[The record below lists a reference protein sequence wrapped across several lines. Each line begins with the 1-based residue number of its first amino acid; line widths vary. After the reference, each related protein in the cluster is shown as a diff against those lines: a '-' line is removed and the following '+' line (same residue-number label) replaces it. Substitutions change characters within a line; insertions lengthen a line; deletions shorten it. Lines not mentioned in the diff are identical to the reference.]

1 MHAILFLGAI
11 LVLAWDERLT
21 EQLLGEQN
29 RRAAEAA
36 AAADELNWTEVG
48 VGVGADGSPYLQQIS
63 RGQASRHIRA
73 GLLLVATDEVRG
85 EIFEKS
91 VVLVVRHDENGTLGL
106 VLNKPAPLP
115 RGFSSREEA
124 PRVRVRREASQPS
137 QHKAPRCR
145 HKETARSKH
154 RQGEMGWARPQNESA
169 PERAALSHARTDAN
183 MARAQPT
190 VQGFEQRAVATGA
203 AVKSGWGLSP
213 HTSLCRSGR
222 APVTRDSAQR
232 RAPVTRDSAQRMT
245 LLPAVHSSRAPWTF
259 KALAVCCE
267 RPCVKRA
274 QECCSEDHP

>member
-124 PRVRVRREASQPS
+124 PRVRSRRSPLHSHTANVGAGAARVRVRREASQPS
-137 QHKAPRCR
+137 QHKAPPWRRAGR
-145 HKETARSKH
+145 HGR
-154 RQGEMGWARPQNESA
+154 
-169 PERAALSHARTDAN
+169 RAL
-183 MARAQPT
+183 
-190 VQGFEQRAVATGA
+190 
-203 AVKSGWGLSP
+203 L
-213 HTSLCRSGR
+213 
-222 APVTRDSAQR
+222 AQR
-232 RAPVTRDSAQRMT
+232 YARGGLARG
-245 LLPAVHSSRAPWTF
+245 LL
-259 KALAVCCE
+259 
-267 RPCVKRA
+267 
-274 QECCSEDHP
+274 

>member
-91 VVLVVRHDENGTLGL
+91 VVLVVRHDENG
-106 VLNKPAPLP
+106 
-115 RGFSSREEA
+115 
-124 PRVRVRREASQPS
+124 
-137 QHKAPRCR
+137 
-145 HKETARSKH
+145 
-154 RQGEMGWARPQNESA
+154 GE
-169 PERAALSHARTDAN
+169 
-183 MARAQPT
+183 
-190 VQGFEQRAVATGA
+190 
-203 AVKSGWGLSP
+203 
-213 HTSLCRSGR
+213 
-222 APVTRDSAQR
+222 
-232 RAPVTRDSAQRMT
+232 
-245 LLPAVHSSRAPWTF
+245 
-259 KALAVCCE
+259 
-267 RPCVKRA
+267 
-274 QECCSEDHP
+274 

>member
-1 MHAILFLGAI
+1 MFKFFRSTAVCLSYTAVMHAILFLGAI

-124 PRVRVRREASQPS
+124 PRVRSRRSPLHSHTANVGAGGRLLRAIECRLANPLHSADAVNRRCS
-137 QHKAPRCR
+137 SPR
-145 HKETARSKH
+145 
-154 RQGEMGWARPQNESA
+154 SA
-169 PERAALSHARTDAN
+169 
-183 MARAQPT
+183 
-190 VQGFEQRAVATGA
+190 
-203 AVKSGWGLSP
+203 
-213 HTSLCRSGR
+213 
-222 APVTRDSAQR
+222 
-232 RAPVTRDSAQRMT
+232 
-245 LLPAVHSSRAPWTF
+245 
-259 KALAVCCE
+259 
-267 RPCVKRA
+267 
-274 QECCSEDHP
+274 